1 MCDDAAMGDI
11 ILGVLV
17 AAAGALFCF
26 RGYLAMRVIIPIWGA
41 LTGFFLGAGLV
52 SALGGD
58 GFLGTAAG
66 WAVGVLVAIVFGLIA
81 YLYYEVSVILV
92 MLSIGFTLG
101 TTVMAALG
109 VDWSWVIIVVGI
121 VVAVLLALIAIAA
134 DLPTGI
140 LVVLTTLAGASAIM
154 VGVAMVVNHTSS
166 SRFGDDVVGAIGAK
180 WWWWLIYAALVIAG
194 LVAQVRVVGR
204 LRQSMRDAWTEAGG
218 RQLRGS

>member
-1 MCDDAAMGDI
+1 MGDI

>member
-66 WAVGVLVAIVFGLIA
+66 WAVGVLVAIIFGLIA

>member
-1 MCDDAAMGDI
+1 MGDI

-41 LTGFFLGAGLV
+41 LSGFFLGAGLV

-58 GFLGTAAG
+58 GFLSTVAG

-81 YLYYEVSVILV
+81 YLYYEVAVVLV
-92 MLSIGFTLG
+92 MASIGFTLG

-109 VDWSWVIIVVGI
+109 VEWSWIIIIVGI

-154 VGVAMVVNHTSS
+154 VGVAMIVNHTSS
-166 SRFGDDVVGAIGAK
+166 SRFGDDVVGAIGAQ
-180 WWWWLIYAALVIAG
+180 WWWWLIYAALVVAG
-194 LVAQVRVVGR
+194 FVAQVRVVGR